1 MARKKPPI
9 SEAPT
14 PLSSLADALRA
25 RGVQVAEASNAVGTA
40 TPAVKLPRD
49 GAPDLSRSGKLV
61 VRRERKGHGGKTVT
75 VIEGLRLS
83 STQLEMMARTL
94 RKTLGA
100 AHGWRTDV
108 CCCRAIVPATEKWL
122 RARGQ
127 RRSYKDNDRD
137 RGARPL
143 CVRPVRI
150 PP

>member
-1 MARKKPPI
+1 MARKKAPI

-25 RGVQVAEASNAVGTA
+25 RGLQVAEASNAVGTA

-83 STQLEMMARTL
+83 STQLEMVARTL
-94 RKTLGA
+94 RKTLGC
-100 AHGWRTDV
+100 GSRVENGCVLLQGDL
-108 CCCRAIVPATEKWL
+108 VPATEKWL
-122 RARGQ
+122 RARGATQ
-127 RRSYKDNDRD
+127 VVQGN
-137 RGARPL
+137 
-143 CVRPVRI
+143 
-150 PP
+150 